1 MDRGIWLA
9 TVHGLAESGMTEAIV
24 FKELPWWLSGK
35 ESTCRC
41 RGHWFNPWS
50 KKIPHA
56 MGQLSLC
63 ATTTGAVCLEPM
75 LSKKR
80 NRCDEKPTHAS

>member
-1 MDRGIWLA
+1 
-9 TVHGLAESGMTEAIV
+9 MTEAIV

-35 ESTCRC
+35 ESTCQC
-41 RGHWFNPWS
+41 RGYWFNSWS

-63 ATTTGAVCLEPM
+63 ATTTGAVCLEPV
-75 LSKKR
+75 LSNER
-80 NRCDEKPTHAS
+80 NHCDEKPTHAS